1 MIESR
6 EVRIISS
13 GEEDMQEI
21 LNEAEIFANS
31 MKLSAKES
39 LRVRLMTE
47 ETMAMIRQITG
58 EPDVLVSFKGED
70 KICTIHLEIE
80 TVMDQAIRDN
90 LLSIS
95 KSGKNAAAK
104 GVLGKI
110 RDVIEQF
117 IYIPGGDMTDDFVI
131 DYVALGAPIEYTSA
145 MTNAMSW
152 SLQNY
157 RINVEAIRDND
168 EISQEAWDEL
178 EKSVVANLAD
188 DVNIGIK
195 GKLVTIDVIKNFD

>member
-31 MKLSAKES
+31 MKLSTKES
-39 LRVRLMTE
+39 MWVRLMTE

-95 KSGKNAAAK
+95 KSGKNSAAK

-117 IYIPGGDMTDDFVI
+117 IYIPGGDMTEDFVF

-157 RINVEAIRDND
+157 RINVEALRDND

-195 GKLVTIDVIKNFD
+195 GKLVTIDVIKDFD